1 MCLEA
6 FAVAAA
12 ARAVDCACKRGI
24 NPDRFDP
31 DRNRFNR
38 NRFDGRG
45 VSPELFR
52 RGIEPTMNIHRCT
65 CCDCRRHHHECC
77 RPCCD

>member
-12 ARAVDCACKRGI
+12 AGAVGGSCDRRFNRDRI
-24 NPDRFDP
+24 NRDRFDP
-31 DRNRFNR
+31 FRNS
-38 NRFDGRG
+38 GRG
-45 VSPELFR
+45 VDPALFR

-65 CCDCRRHHHECC
+65 CCPCDRHHHECC